1 MKKSDK
7 ALINFLGNVRH
18 GEAQKAKESLKA
30 IMDAK
35 IDERRKKLLEAAGE
49 ATPPPPPPPPP
60 PPADKPEDKPADAGA
75 DAGAPPPP
83 PPPPPAEGADAGAGE
98 PSPAD
103 ATTTDIP
110 SVDGEPSTDATATP
124 DASKPANPYK
134 EYLGGVKKLVSSMED
149 VIGRDLEVS
158 SPSIVMD
165 NMSNFVRI
173 AKNNLDALLTKV
185 SLDIGSK
192 AKGGTAGTEEIKK

>member
-7 ALINFLGNVRH
+7 ALISFLGNVRH

-35 IDERRKKLLEAAGE
+35 IEERRKKLLEAAGE
-49 ATPPPPPPPPP
+49 AVPPPPPPPP
-60 PPADKPEDKPADAGA
+60 PPADKPVDAGA

-83 PPPPPAEGADAGAGE
+83 PPPPPAEGADAGA
-98 PSPAD
+98 PPPVD
-103 ATTTDIP
+103 AAATDIP
-110 SVDGEPSTDATATP
+110 SVDGEPSTDAAATP

-192 AKGGTAGTEEIKK
+192 AKGGVAGTEEIKK

>member
-7 ALINFLGNVRH
+7 ALIDFLGNVRH
-18 GEAQKAKESLKA
+18 GEAQQAKKALKA

-35 IDERRKKLLEAAGE
+35 VEERKKQLLEAAGE
-49 ATPPPPPPPPP
+49 AAPPPPPPPPP
-60 PPADKPEDKPADAGA
+60 PSSDADAT

-83 PPPPPAEGADAGAGE
+83 PPPPTEAGADSATDASAPPPPPPADASAGAGSESDVTSVDSE
-98 PSPAD
+98 PSDTVAD
-103 ATTTDIP
+103 T
-110 SVDGEPSTDATATP
+110 
-124 DASKPANPYK
+124 SKPDNPYK
-134 EYLGGVKKLVSSMED
+134 EYLSGVKKLVSSMED

-173 AKNNLDALLTKV
+173 AKNNLDALMTKV

-192 AKGGTAGTEEIKK
+192 AKSGAGSEEVGK